1 MQRGV
6 VLESA
11 VPFIRKSELSDALRL
26 AELAELTFRNT
37 FEATNTSED
46 MRLHCAT
53 HYSEAI
59 QAREISDPEMATL
72 VCDHDGQLVGF
83 AQLRWGSPPDCI
95 KAERPAEIQRLYV
108 REAWHGK
115 GVAQDLMSASIA
127 LAKTSHAGQVWLG
140 VWEHNPRAIAFYRKW
155 GFSEVGDHTF
165 AVGTDPQRDIIMTR
179 VVGPE

>member
-1 MQRGV
+1 
-6 VLESA
+6 

-37 FEATNTSED
+37 FEAANTPED

-83 AQLRWGSPPDCI
+83 AQLRWGRPPDCI
-95 KAERPAEIQRLYV
+95 KAGRPAEIQRLYV

-127 LAKTSHAGQVWLG
+127 LAKTPHADQVWLG
-140 VWEHNPRAIAFYRKW
+140 VWEHNPRAIAFYRRW
-155 GFSEVGDHTF
+155 GFSEVGDHIF

-179 VVGPE
+179 VVGSE

>member
-1 MQRGV
+1 MQPDV
-6 VLESA
+6 ALEPA
-11 VPFIRKSELSDALRL
+11 LPVIRRAEPSDAPRL

-37 FEATNTSED
+37 FEATNTPED

-59 QAREISDPEMATL
+59 QSREISDPEMATL

-83 AQLRWGSPPDCI
+83 AQLRWGRPPDCI
-95 KAERPAEIQRLYV
+95 KTERPAAIQRLYV

-115 GVAQDLMSASIA
+115 GVAQDLMSASLE
-127 LAKTSHAGQVWLG
+127 LAKASGADQAWLG

-179 VVGPE
+179 VLGSE